1 MTLTPELR
9 RTWAI
14 NRMLMA
20 YRQIQKA
27 KAADHGKWKGTQK
40 RTRLALRLIDWRIAF
55 WEGWWALP
63 ESRYCRNPFT
73 FTKQVMA
80 ERPEPKYMPNQSHFL
95 QEVPA

>member
-1 MTLTPELR
+1 VTPELR

-55 WEGWWALP
+55 WEGWRALP

>member
-63 ESRYCRNPFT
+63 ESRYCRNPFK

>member
-1 MTLTPELR
+1 MTPELR

-27 KAADHGKWKGTQK
+27 KAADHGKWKGTKK
-40 RTRLALRLIDWRIAF
+40 RMALAERLLHWRLAF
-55 WEGWWALP
+55 WEGWQALP
-63 ESRYCRNPFT
+63 EHRYCQNPFW
-73 FTKQVMA
+73 FVKQIMA

>member
-1 MTLTPELR
+1 MTQTPELR

-27 KAADHGKWKGTQK
+27 TAADHGKWKGTQK

>member
-1 MTLTPELR
+1 MMTPELR

-27 KAADHGKWKGTQK
+27 KAADHGKWKSTKK
-40 RTRLALRLIDWRIAF
+40 RMVLADRLWHWRRAF
-55 WEGWWALP
+55 WEGWEALP
-63 ESRYCRNPFT
+63 EHRYCRNPFW
-73 FTKQVMA
+73 FVKQIMA

-95 QEVPA
+95 QETA

>member
-1 MTLTPELR
+1 MTQTPELR

-95 QEVPA
+95 QDVPA